1 VTTTGFG
8 TADYEL
14 WPAFAVGVL
23 FLMFFVGGMAGST
36 GGGPKVIRHILLFKN
51 AFRELKQLVH
61 PQAIIPMR
69 LDGEVVPN
77 DVMRNV
83 LSFIVLYFLL
93 NGVGIVIMSLLGMD
107 LVSAFGATIAS
118 VGNIGPGFGSVG
130 PTDNYAHIP
139 AVGKWIL
146 SLMMMAGRL
155 EIFTVLILLTPS
167 FWRR

>member
-1 VTTTGFG
+1 
-8 TADYEL
+8 
-14 WPAFAVGVL
+14 
-23 FLMFFVGGMAGST
+23 
-36 GGGPKVIRHILLFKN
+36 
-51 AFRELKQLVH
+51 
-61 PQAIIPMR
+61 
-69 LDGEVVPN
+69 
-77 DVMRNV
+77 
-83 LSFIVLYFLL
+83 
-93 NGVGIVIMSLLGMD
+93 MSLLGMD